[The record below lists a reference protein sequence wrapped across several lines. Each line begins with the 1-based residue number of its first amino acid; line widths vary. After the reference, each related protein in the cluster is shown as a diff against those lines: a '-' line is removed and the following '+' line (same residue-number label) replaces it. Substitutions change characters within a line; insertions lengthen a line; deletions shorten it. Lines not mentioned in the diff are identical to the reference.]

1 MKRLFK
7 FIVNFPKIVLSFV
20 LISSL
25 FFAYYATKL
34 EIDASS
40 ETLLL
45 QNDPDLAVW
54 RDVASRYVSPNF
66 LVVTYTPNSDLLSPD
81 SLKMIQKISDE
92 LSKNDMIENVISI
105 LNIPLLQS
113 VKGGLSGIL
122 NHTPTLKDDD
132 LDLEV
137 VKNELKTSPI
147 YSNNLVS
154 SDLKTTAIVLNLKS
168 DKKYEALL
176 NERNLLSQKEVNK
189 TLSADEITKF
199 ASVKTEF
206 KNYRDE
212 LRKKEHENLQK
223 IKNTI
228 KKYNSEQN
236 ALFLGGATMIAD
248 DMVSF
253 VKNDLSTYGFSVAV
267 LLAISLWLFFRQI
280 RWVALAISICVL
292 SLVFSMGIFGLFN
305 WEITVISSN
314 FVSLV
319 LIISISVAIHLIVS
333 YREFYIKYQ
342 RYSQKQLVYL
352 TLKDKANPSFWAI
365 FTTIIGFTSLMSAD
379 IKPVIMLGIMMSSGI
394 AVSLI
399 LAFLIFGSVV
409 TLLPK
414 LAPKN
419 SFENSFSFTKFCA
432 KFAIKDRWL
441 IYGACAFLIA
451 FGIYGI
457 SQLKVENSFIGY
469 FKKDTDIRSGMEVID
484 NELGG
489 TIPLDV
495 IVKFNEVQDKVLTQ
509 EMDEFESE
517 FQNEADS
524 KKYFFNSYRTRIAL
538 KVHDYLKEQNFIGN
552 VSSLATLIKVIKEL
566 NNGEVDDFLLSAMYE
581 KLPNEY
587 KNIIL
592 SPYVSIDDNELRFS
606 IRVVDSDERLRRDEF
621 IKKLQN
627 DLNELLKN
635 ENASASVSGMLVLYN
650 NVLQNLVASQINSFS
665 ISIAVLFVLFCIVFK
680 SIKIALIA
688 ITTNIIPLCVLFG
701 IMGIFGIA
709 LDVMSV
715 TIAAISIGIGVDDII
730 HYLHRYKHERHTHD
744 INTSIKNSHASIGYA
759 MYYTS
764 FAVILGFSV
773 MVSSNFIPTIYFGL
787 LTLLVMALMLSSA
800 LIVLPR
806 VIKTLGV

>member
-1 MKRLFK
+1 M
-7 FIVNFPKIVLSFV
+7 

>member
-1 MKRLFK
+1 ML
-7 FIVNFPKIVLSFV
+7 V
-20 LISSL
+20 SSL

-92 LSKNDMIENVISI
+92 LSKNEMVQNVISI

-132 LDLEV
+132 LDLGV

-206 KNYRDE
+206 KNYRDK

-280 RWVALAISICVL
+280 RWVALAIGICVL

-441 IYGACAFLIA
+441 IYGACAFLVA

-495 IVKFNEVQDKVLTQ
+495 IVKFTEVQDKVLTQ

-524 KKYFFNSYRTRIAL
+524 EKYFFNSYRTRIAL

-701 IMGIFGIA
+701 IMGLFGIA

>member
-20 LISSL
+20 LVSSL

-54 RDVASRYVSPNF
+54 QDVASRYVSPNF

-280 RWVALAISICVL
+280 RWVALAIGICVL

-566 NNGEVDDFLLSAMYE
+566 NNGEIDDFLLSAMYE

-650 NVLQNLVASQINSFS
+650 NVLQNLVASQISSFS

-688 ITTNIIPLCVLFG
+688 IITNIIPLCVLFG
-701 IMGIFGIA
+701 IMGLFGIA